1 MKALE
6 NNLKNKNIK
15 YSCEFTIVYN
25 KNTITYI
32 LIVFLLYI

>member
-25 KNTITYI
+25 KTLSFI
-32 LIVFLLYI
+32 F